1 MELIEF
7 SKIVIPSG
15 WLVTCETNSGEGI
28 KLRSAS
34 QLRTSSSEGVKKL
47 TYGKGAKLFSQLPDT
62 V

>member
-1 MELIEF
+1 
-7 SKIVIPSG
+7 G
-15 WLVTCETNSGEGI
+15 WLVTCEINSGEGI

-47 TYGKGAKLFSQLPDT
+47 TYRKGAKLFSQLPDT